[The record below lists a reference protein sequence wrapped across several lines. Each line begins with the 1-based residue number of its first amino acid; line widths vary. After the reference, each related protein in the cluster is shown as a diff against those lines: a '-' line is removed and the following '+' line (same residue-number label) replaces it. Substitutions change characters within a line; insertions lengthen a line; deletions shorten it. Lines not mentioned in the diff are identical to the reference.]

1 MTLAQLLNPDRV
13 ISQMQAIEHWPAIL
27 ELVDRLVKN
36 GDLPEDGRE
45 PLLEA
50 LRERED
56 QCSTG
61 IGSGLAIPHVFSD
74 HIDEVIAI
82 FGRSEEGID
91 FCSLDSNP
99 ANFVVLFVVPTD
111 QYNTHLR
118 TLAAIARTLNPGTVR
133 KQLAAAANAE
143 EILAVLEAR
152 TAGV

>member
-1 MTLAQLLNPDRV
+1 MTLAQLLNPARV
-13 ISQMQAIEHWPAIL
+13 ISDMEAIGHWPAIL

-36 GDLPEDGRE
+36 GDLPEEGCG

-50 LRERED
+50 LRQRED

-74 HIDEVIAI
+74 HLDEVIAI
-82 FGRSEEGID
+82 FGRSKEGID

-99 ANFVVLFVVPTD
+99 VNFVVLFVVPTE

-118 TLAAIARTLNPGTVR
+118 TLAAIARTLNPGTIR
-133 KQLAAAANAE
+133 KQLSEAADAE
-143 EILAVLEAR
+143 EILAVLEGR

>member
-13 ISQMQAIEHWPAIL
+13 ISEMQAVEHWPAIL

-45 PLLEA
+45 PLLQA

-74 HIDEVIAI
+74 HIDEVIAV
-82 FGRSEEGID
+82 FGRSTEGID

-99 ANFVVLFVVPTD
+99 AKFVVLFVVPTD

-118 TLAAIARTLNPGTVR
+118 TLAAIARTLNPGAVR
-133 KQLAAAANAE
+133 KQLSAAANAE
-143 EILAVLEAR
+143 EILVVLSLIHI
-152 TAGV
+152 

>member
-1 MTLAQLLNPDRV
+1 MTLAQLLNPGRV
-13 ISQMQAIEHWPAIL
+13 ISDMEAIEHWPAIL
-27 ELVDRLVKN
+27 ELVDRLAKN
-36 GDLPEDGRE
+36 GDLPAEGRE

-50 LRERED
+50 LRQRED

-74 HIDEVIAI
+74 YIDEVIAV
-82 FGRSEEGID
+82 FGRSKEGID

-99 ANFVVLFVVPTD
+99 VYFVVLFVVPTE

-118 TLAAIARTLNPGTVR
+118 TLAAIARTLNPGAIR
-133 KQLAAAANAE
+133 KQLSEAADAE
-143 EILAVLEAR
+143 EILAVIDGR